1 MSRQWIT
8 YGDQRDNSNLVF
20 YSGVTGRT
28 EQSLN
33 FLEFGKGFG

>member
-20 YSGVTGRT
+20 YSGMTGRM
-28 EQSLN
+28 EQSSI
-33 FLEFGKGFG
+33 LESGKVFG